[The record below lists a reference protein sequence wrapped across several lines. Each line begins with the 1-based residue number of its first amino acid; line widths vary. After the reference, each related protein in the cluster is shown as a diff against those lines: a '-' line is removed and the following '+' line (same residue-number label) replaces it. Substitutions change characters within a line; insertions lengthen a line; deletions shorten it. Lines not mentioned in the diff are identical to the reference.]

1 MDLSVGAKILLVDDD
16 PVIRELASAK
26 LSDAGYQPLHAENGA
41 AALKVLRSNDV
52 DLVIS
57 DIEMP
62 VMDGFELTR
71 NIRSDRTISDIPV
84 IVVTASDHAEA
95 VDRVFAEGATSFL
108 AKPINWTLFSQAV
121 MFVLRASNAQK
132 NLRIARDQAEAGARF
147 KDALMSV
154 MSHELRTPLNA
165 IIGFGQLLSEQ
176 FGRNNDPQH
185 REYAEYIVDG
195 GKRLLGTVSDMLLA
209 SDVRSGPLE
218 LNETDVALGDLIEI
232 AQNQVRTA
240 PGASEAKFHL
250 RVQNSDLEIRC
261 DRALLSKALSKLI
274 ENAVKFSPAGVEI
287 TIAAALT
294 KSGDL
299 ALLIKDNG
307 PGIPKPDLE
316 KISAPFTQSDM
327 SLKRSN
333 EGLGLG
339 LPMTK
344 AIAAA
349 HGAQFRLQS
358 VLGEGTRA
366 LIVMPEKRLCAAPKA
381 ARSAA

>member
-1 MDLSVGAKILLVDDD
+1 MSVGARILLVDDD

-26 LSDAGYQPLHAENGA
+26 LAEAGYQPLRAENGA
-41 AALKVLRSNDV
+41 AALALLQVEEI

-62 VMDGFELTR
+62 IMDGFELTR
-71 NIRSDRTISDIPV
+71 KIRSDKKISNTPV

-108 AKPINWTLFSQAV
+108 AKPINWTLFNQAV
-121 MFVLRASNAQK
+121 MFVLRASDAQK
-132 NLRIARDQAEAGARF
+132 DLRIARDQAEAGAKF
-147 KDALMSV
+147 KDTLLSV

-176 FGRNNDPQH
+176 FAKNNDPQH
-185 REYAEYIVDG
+185 GEYADYIVDG
-195 GKRLLGTVSDMLLA
+195 GKRLLNTVSDLLLA
-209 SDVRSGPLE
+209 SDARSGPLTI
-218 LNETDVALGDLIEI
+218 NEADLLVTELIES
-232 AQNQVRTA
+232 ARALTRRPA
-240 PGASEAKFHL
+240 GAVETKIEVK
-250 RVQNSDLEIRC
+250 VQDSDIEICC

-274 ENAVKFSPAGVEI
+274 ENAVKFSPVDATVTVG
-287 TIAAALT
+287 AALT

-299 ALLIKDNG
+299 ALLVNDNG
-307 PGIPKPDLE
+307 PGISKSELE
-316 KISAPFTQSDM
+316 KLSAPFTQSDM

-333 EGLGLG
+333 EGMGLG
-339 LPMTK
+339 LPMAK

-349 HGAQFRLQS
+349 HGARLNIQS

-366 LIVMPEKRLCAAPKA
+366 LIVIPSERVREAPKSS
-381 ARSAA
+381 RSAA

>member
-1 MDLSVGAKILLVDDD
+1 MSVGAKILLVDDD
-16 PVIRELASAK
+16 PVIRELACAK
-26 LSDAGYQPLHAENGA
+26 LSDAGYQPLLAENGA
-41 AALKVLRSNDV
+41 AALKVLRANDI

-62 VMDGFELTR
+62 IMDGFELTR
-71 NIRSDRTISDIPV
+71 NIRSDRTISDVPV
-84 IVVTASDHAEA
+84 IVITASDHAEA
-95 VDRVFAEGATSFL
+95 VDRVFAERATSFL
-108 AKPINWTLFSQAV
+108 SKPINWTLFSQAV

-132 NLRIARDQAEAGARF
+132 NLRLARDQAEAGAKF

-165 IIGFGQLLSEQ
+165 IIGFGQILSEQ
-176 FGRNNDPQH
+176 FNKNNDPQH

-195 GKRLLGTVSDMLLA
+195 GKRLLNTVSDMLLA
-209 SDVRSGPLE
+209 SDVRSGPLAI
-218 LNETDVALGDLIEI
+218 NEVDVPVGDIIES
-232 AQNQVRTA
+232 ARNQVRTA
-240 PGASEAKFHL
+240 PGAGEANIHVKL
-250 RVQNSDLEIRC
+250 QNPDLEICC
-261 DRALLSKALSKLI
+261 DRTLLSKALSKLI
-274 ENAVKFSPAGVEI
+274 ENAIKFSPAGVEI
-287 TIAAALT
+287 KIGAALT

-299 ALLIKDNG
+299 ALLVKDNG
-307 PGIPKPDLE
+307 PGISKSDLE
-316 KISAPFTQSDM
+316 KISVPFTQSDM

-349 HGAQFRLQS
+349 HGASFRLQS
-358 VLGEGTRA
+358 IVGEGTRA
-366 LIVMPEKRLCAAPKA
+366 LIIVPAKRLHTAPKS